1 MRDALRTCL
10 QIAGGLTE
18 ATRRRA
24 VGAAKELLD
33 QTGIDVD
40 AVQRSIGERIPP
52 EVQTLADELMASGRA
67 NRDLLVGLIREEID
81 KAMSRVGR
89 LADEVTKVGVVLEA
103 LERRIRNLEDDD
115 REPAWAGVTDDE
127 PDPGMY
133 VPPQPPVEHVP
144 VDGQAPASAPAP
156 GRKPEPTGAAGVTPV
171 ARKNAAP
178 AHPPTAS
185 EASEAPAAQEPVGTA
200 GAGAVP
206 VARKNAAP
214 AKAPAPKKA
223 APAARKTAPAKKAAP
238 ARTAAPAKKAA
249 ASGTGTGSTVK
260 KAAPAAK
267 KAALAA
273 KKTTPAAR
281 KTAAATPA
289 KKTAPAAKQA
299 TPATTPAKKTAAASR
314 TSAPAKK
321 TAATKSTAKKAAPA
335 RKAAPAKKTAARSQ
349 EAKGRD

>member
-115 REPAWAGVTDDE
+115 REPAWADVTDDE

-133 VPPQPPVEHVP
+133 VPPQPPVEHAP

-156 GRKPEPTGAAGVTPV
+156 GRKPARKPEPTGAAGVTPV

-178 AHPPTAS
+178 AHPPTASEAS

-249 ASGTGTGSTVK
+249 ASGTGTGST
-260 KAAPAAK
+260 AK
-267 KAALAA
+267 KAA
-273 KKTTPAAR
+273 PAAR

-289 KKTAPAAKQA
+289 KKTAPAAKKA
-299 TPATTPAKKTAAASR
+299 TPATAPAKKTAAASR
-314 TSAPAKK
+314 TSAPAPAKK
-321 TAATKSTAKKAAPA
+321 TAATKSTAKTAAPA

>member
-33 QTGIDVD
+33 QTGIDVA

-67 NRDLLVGLIREEID
+67 NRDLLLGLIREEID

-103 LERRIRNLEDDD
+103 LERRVRNLEDGD
-115 REPAWAGVTDDE
+115 REHEPAAGGDLVGQE
-127 PDPGMY
+127 PDAGPD

-144 VDGQAPASAPAP
+144 VDGPVSTPAAAQ
-156 GRKPEPTGAAGVTPV
+156 GRKPVPADTAGGTPV

-178 AHPPTAS
+178 EQPPATPEPAGAP
-185 EASEAPAAQEPVGTA
+185 EASEPDAAVTM
-200 GAGAVP
+200 P
-206 VARKNAAP
+206 VAGKNAAP
-214 AKAPAPKKA
+214 AKALA
-223 APAARKTAPAKKAAP
+223 AKQ
-238 ARTAAPAKKAA
+238 
-249 ASGTGTGSTVK
+249 
-260 KAAPAAK
+260 AAPAAK
-267 KAALAA
+267 RTAAA
-273 KKTTPAAR
+273 KKTATATR
-281 KTAAATPA
+281 K
-289 KKTAPAAKQA
+289 
-299 TPATTPAKKTAAASR
+299 
-314 TSAPAKK
+314 
-321 TAATKSTAKKAAPA
+321 TAKKAAPVPGA
-335 RKAAPAKKTAARSQ
+335 PGAKRTTAAEKAAPADGPAAAAGTAAAAEKTATATRKTAKKAAPVSGAPAAKRTAAAEKAAPAEKTAARRR

>member
-24 VGAAKELLD
+24 VGAARELLD

-52 EVQTLADELMASGRA
+52 EVQSLADELMASGRA

-81 KAMSRVGR
+81 KTMSRVGR

-103 LERRIRNLEDDD
+103 LERRIRNLEDGD
-115 REPAWAGVTDDE
+115 REPDLADLADEE
-127 PDPGMY
+127 PDPGLY

-144 VDGQAPASAPAP
+144 VDGYAAAPA
-156 GRKPEPTGAAGVTPV
+156 PV

-178 AHPPTAS
+178 GKAPATP
-185 EASEAPAAQEPVGTA
+185 EAPATPAAPEAAEAAP
-200 GAGAVP
+200 AVP

-214 AKAPAPKKA
+214 AKASAAKKE

-238 ARTAAPAKKAA
+238 SKRTATASGGASTAKKTAA
-249 ASGTGTGSTVK
+249 AVKSTTAATPGK
-260 KAAPAAK
+260 KTAAAK
-267 KAALAA
+267 KA
-273 KKTTPAAR
+273 
-281 KTAAATPA
+281 
-289 KKTAPAAKQA
+289 
-299 TPATTPAKKTAAASR
+299 TPAKKTAAAKNA
-314 TSAPAKK
+314 APAKKATPAKKAATAKK
-321 TAATKSTAKKAAPA
+321 TAAPRT
-335 RKAAPAKKTAARSQ
+335 Q

>member
-115 REPAWAGVTDDE
+115 REPAWADVTDDE

-133 VPPQPPVEHVP
+133 VPPQPPVEHAP
-144 VDGQAPASAPAP
+144 VDGQAPASAPGRKPA
-156 GRKPEPTGAAGVTPV
+156 RKPEPTGAAGVTPV

-178 AHPPTAS
+178 AHPPTASEAS

-214 AKAPAPKKA
+214 AKAPARKKA

-249 ASGTGTGSTVK
+249 
-260 KAAPAAK
+260 
-267 KAALAA
+267 
-273 KKTTPAAR
+273 PAAR

-289 KKTAPAAKQA
+289 KKTAPAAKKA
-299 TPATTPAKKTAAASR
+299 TPATAPAKKTAAASR
-314 TSAPAKK
+314 TSAPAPAKK
-321 TAATKSTAKKAAPA
+321 TAATKSTAKTAAPA